1 MENRHVPVLLNE
13 TIEALGASTGVV
25 VDCTLGGAGH
35 TSALLETLSEARVL
49 ACDVDPAAIS
59 AARERLKSFKDRVA
73 FYHGNFSSLVDL
85 SPGALPQGFAP
96 PWGGVLMDLGYS
108 SNQLE
113 SPEYGMS
120 FAVDAP
126 LDMRLSRQGKSAWDL
141 IREASDQEL
150 GDILKAYGEM
160 PGAHTIA
167 RRIREAVSRGEVTD
181 STASL
186 ARFLERTG
194 AGRGRSKI
202 HPATLV
208 FQALRIAV
216 NDELRVLD
224 HFLDGVI
231 LKLSPRGRLA
241 VITFHSLEDR
251 VVKRWAAR
259 NATSL
264 ESVTRKPVTAGPEE
278 TKANPRARSAK
289 LRVYSRR

>member
-1 MENRHVPVLLNE
+1 
-13 TIEALGASTGVV
+13 
-25 VDCTLGGAGH
+25 
-35 TSALLETLSEARVL
+35 
-49 ACDVDPAAIS
+49 
-59 AARERLKSFKDRVA
+59 
-73 FYHGNFSSLVDL
+73 
-85 SPGALPQGFAP
+85 
-96 PWGGVLMDLGYS
+96 
-108 SNQLE
+108 
-113 SPEYGMS
+113 MS

-126 LDMRLSRQGKSAWDL
+126 LDMRLSRQGKTAWDL
-141 IREASDQEL
+141 INEASDQEL

-160 PGAHTIA
+160 PGAHSIA
-167 RRIREAVSRGEVTD
+167 RRVRDAVSRGEVTN

-186 ARFLERTG
+186 AHFLERAG

-224 HFLDGVI
+224 HFLDGV
-231 LKLSPRGRLA
+231 KLRLSHRGRLA

-259 NATSL
+259 HASAIDQ
-264 ESVTRKPVTAGPEE
+264 VTRKPVTAGPEE

-289 LRVYSRR
+289 LRVYARR